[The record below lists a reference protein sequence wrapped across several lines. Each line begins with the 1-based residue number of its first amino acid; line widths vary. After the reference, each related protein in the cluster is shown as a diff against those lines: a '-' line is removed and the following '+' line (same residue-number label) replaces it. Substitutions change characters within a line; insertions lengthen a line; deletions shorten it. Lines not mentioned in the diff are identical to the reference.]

1 MMCEFATKPPR
12 RHARRVRGGG
22 DRSFWQLC
30 RLMEIDMKQ
39 ILVVGAGS
47 VGGFFGAHLAK
58 GNPNVAFLLRPK
70 TLAAVKQ
77 NGLTIRRAEGTFT
90 VQPPA
95 ASDARQLPKPD
106 LIILGVKAYDLDE
119 VMDQIEP
126 VLSAHTV
133 ILTLQNGIDNE
144 DRLIA
149 RFKRDCVVGGVA
161 YIYSKIAAP
170 GVIDHY
176 KKGGLAIGE
185 LMGYESERLLKIRDT
200 FTAAGIP
207 CHLSK
212 DIRRSKWEKM
222 CWNCVFNPIT
232 VLINDC
238 VSKALDHPEMF
249 GVIRQIVGEVAAV
262 AATVKVPLPLDMPER
277 VVKATQEIRDIH
289 TSMYDDWKAGRPT
302 EIAYLNGYIVEKGR
316 ELGIPTPVNEALT
329 AMIKAMTEK
338 EKTGPGILKI
348 DGAVVQPVSFDRRAI
363 EQLPD
368 EHHVADVSTVMAGM
382 EGRAISVKGLL
393 EVPALNIDADH
404 VTFHSSDGKYA
415 ATLTLQ
421 QARDFGVLVYELG
434 GEPLPDG
441 KGGPFRLITP
451 GLGDLCA
458 NVKGVGRIEITKGP
472 GRDTRQTTCP
482 PAL

>member
-1 MMCEFATKPPR
+1 
-12 RHARRVRGGG
+12 
-22 DRSFWQLC
+22 
-30 RLMEIDMKQ
+30 MKQ
-39 ILVVGAGS
+39 ILMVGAGS

-58 GNPNVAFLLRPK
+58 NNPHVSFLLRPK
-70 TLAAVKQ
+70 TLAAVNQ
-77 NGLTIRRAEGTFT
+77 NGLTIRSAGGTFT
-90 VQPPA
+90 VRPHA
-95 ASDARQLPKPD
+95 ASDVRQLPKPD

-126 VLSAHTV
+126 VLSEKTV
-133 ILTLQNGIDNE
+133 ILTLQNGIDTE

-149 RFKRDCVVGGVA
+149 RIKHDGVVGGVA
-161 YIYSKIAAP
+161 FIYSKIAEP

-176 KKGGLAIGE
+176 KKGAVAIGE
-185 LMGYESERLLKIRDT
+185 LMGYESERLLKIRDL

-207 CHLSK
+207 CQLSK

-238 VSKALDHPEMF
+238 VAKALDHPEML

-262 AATVKVPLPLDMPER
+262 SAAVKVPLPLDMPER
-277 VVKATQEIRDIH
+277 VVKASQEIRDIH

-316 ELGIPTPVNEALT
+316 EFGIPTPVNEALT
-329 AMIKAMTEK
+329 AMIKTMTEK
-338 EKTGPGILKI
+338 EKAGLGVVMI
-348 DGAVVQPVSFDRRAI
+348 DGAVVQPVSLNRAAMQ
-363 EQLPD
+363 QLPG
-368 EHHVADVSTVMAGM
+368 EHHVADVSAVMPGM
-382 EGRAISVKGLL
+382 RGRAIRLKGLL
-393 EVPALNIDADH
+393 EVPALGIDADH
-404 VTFHSSDGKYA
+404 VTFHSSDGQYA

-421 QARDFGVLVYELG
+421 QARDFGLLVYELD

-441 KGGPFRLITP
+441 RGGPFRLITP

-482 PAL
+482 PGPLPD